1 MKLKKSVKRIIIVIV
16 CILVVVLLMV
26 GMYFYGLTS
35 VSKTSEKVKFNIESG
50 SGKKEIVN
58 DLYKSKLIK
67 SKIATLVYLTLNRNI
82 IIQAGTY
89 ELDRS
94 LDTKEIFDLLNKG
107 SVVKNTVT
115 LTFVEG
121 KRVTD
126 YVKLIHDKLGYSED
140 DIYKVMN
147 DQEYLKELINKYDFL
162 DDSILNSDI
171 YYPLEGYLFPST
183 YEFYKD
189 ESIKSILEKMLAKS
203 GEVLDNYSAA
213 INASKY
219 NVHEILTMASII
231 ENETMVKEDRPIVSQ
246 VIYKRLDMNMALG
259 MDVTA
264 YYGARKALSEDLSTS
279 DLNSKN
285 AYNTRNT
292 SFVGLPVGPICNPSE
307 DSIKAVFNPSSTSY
321 VYFYADKDGKL
332 HFASTNAEFQD
343 LIRQYS

>member
-1 MKLKKSVKRIIIVIV
+1 MKLKKGVKRLIIVVI
-16 CILVVVLLMV
+16 CILVAILLMI

-35 VSKTSEKVKFNIESG
+35 VSKKSEIIKFNIEPGTST
-50 SGKKEIVN
+50 KEIVDN
-58 DLYKSKLIK
+58 LAKSKLIK
-67 SKIATLVYLTLNRNI
+67 SKIATLIYLKLNHI

-89 ELDRS
+89 ELNRN
-94 LDTKEIFDLLNKG
+94 LDTKEIFEKLNSG
-107 SVVKNTVT
+107 NIIKNTVT
-115 LTFVEG
+115 ITFIEG

-126 YVKLIHDKLGYSED
+126 YVDQIHKKLGYSEE
-140 DIYKVMN
+140 DIYKVMS
-147 DQEYLKELINKYDFL
+147 DQEYLKELIKKYDFL
-162 DDSILNSDI
+162 DESILNKDI
-171 YYPLEGYLFPST
+171 YYPLEGYLFPAT

-219 NVHEILTMASII
+219 STHEILTMASII

-246 VIYKRLDMNMALG
+246 VIYKRLDINMALG
-259 MDVTA
+259 MDVTT
-264 YYGARKALSEDLSTS
+264 YYGARKALSEELSPS
-279 DLNSKN
+279 DLDSKN

-292 SFVGLPVGPICNPSE
+292 SLIGLPVGPICNPSE